1 MIETK
6 QAEQEVKNVFE
17 FIRQEK
23 TAYQTRGVPVTSN
36 WEFKMYD
43 HINKSVSAK
52 NSKFIKGSND
62 DKRPYKN
69 IIIPIANVNY
79 RTEGFDV
86 KDIMPYV
93 DDPDYYHLSL
103 LTRKFHQKWAI
114 ENGIDI
120 EIDNS
125 VESHFDFGLILAKN
139 VNDKKPEIVPLQR
152 IAFCDQTDILS
163 GPICEKHDYSID
175 QLLEMKGKWY
185 DDAIDNAI
193 LQAQSRKNVSLAS
206 KDGKTPSK
214 YVEIYELHGTFQNI
228 WLNKEGEKEEY
239 TEKDGYDKHI
249 YIVTFYKNS
258 EGKDVGICLFKGKE
272 KKPIYKA
279 FKRTNR
285 YGTACGM
292 GGIEELLPAQL
303 WTNFSEIHLQKM
315 LAATSKIITKTTDKN
330 LASNNNLNNI
340 DDNGIVYIEE
350 GKQWEQMVIQPF
362 NKAAF
367 DNYVNS
373 WEQSARVMGSASDP
387 ALGLNPVSG
396 TPLGT
401 TEIVTNQGEGIHDY
415 RRGRIAAFW
424 EEIYRDW
431 VTQYLVDD
439 LNKGDEWL
447 DELSIDEL
455 REVADRVSI
464 NVSNQRVKDAIL
476 KSKDVTQE
484 DQALL
489 ISIIKED
496 FRKGGSKRFIKIMK
510 DEFKKLPI
518 KVKFNI
524 AGKQND
530 MVDRV
535 QKLNSIF
542 RTVFANPAIL
552 QNESMAKL
560 FNNIIEA
567 SGLDPLD
574 FSSFTVV
581 PEQQS
586 QMQSQLSPMQPQQ
599 MPQQMQP
606 HQSLVA

>member
-1 MIETK
+1 MNNEVEK
-6 QAEQEVKNVFE
+6 DVKNVFE
-17 FIRQEK
+17 FIKTEK

-36 WEFKMYD
+36 WEFKMFD
-43 HINKSVSAK
+43 HINKAVSAK

-86 KDIMPYV
+86 KDVMSYV
-93 DDPDYYHLSL
+93 DDPDYHHLSL
-103 LTRKFHQKWAI
+103 LTRKFHYKWAI
-114 ENGIDI
+114 ENGIDL

-152 IAFCDQTDILS
+152 IAFCDQSDVLS
-163 GPICEKHDYSID
+163 GAICEKHDYSID
-175 QLLEMKGKWY
+175 QLLDMKGKWY
-185 DDAIDNAI
+185 DDEIDNAI
-193 LQAQSRKNVSLAS
+193 LQAQYKKNVSLAS

-214 YVEIYELHGTFQNI
+214 YVEIYELHGTFPKT
-228 WLNKEGEKEEY
+228 WLNTDENEEY
-239 TEKDGYDKHI
+239 IEEDGYCPQLH
-249 YIVTFYKNS
+249 IVTYYKNS
-258 EGKDVGICLFKGKE
+258 EGKDAGICLFKGIE

-315 LAATSKIITKTTDKN
+315 LAASAKVITKTTDKK

-340 DDNGIVYIEE
+340 DDNGIVYLEE

-362 NKAAF
+362 NKSAF

-387 ALGLNPVSG
+387 ALGLNPISG

-401 TEIVTNQGEGIHDY
+401 TEIITNQGEGIHEY
-415 RRGRIAAFW
+415 RQGRIAAFW
-424 EEIYRDW
+424 HEIYTDW
-431 VTQYLVDD
+431 VTKYLVDD

-455 REVADRVSI
+455 REVADRVAI
-464 NVSNQRVKDAIL
+464 NVSNQRIKDAIL
-476 KSKDVTQE
+476 SGKTVSKEQQE
-484 DQALL
+484 LL

-496 FRKGGSKRFIKIMK
+496 WMKSGKSHFIKIMK

-518 KVKFNI
+518 KVKFNV
-524 AGKQND
+524 AGKQKD
-530 MVDRV
+530 MIDRV

-552 QNESMAKL
+552 QNEAMAKL
-560 FNNIIEA
+560 FNNIVEA
-567 SGLDPLD
+567 SGLDPMD
-574 FSSFTVV
+574 FSSFSL
-581 PEQQS
+581 PQP
-586 QMQSQLSPMQPQQ
+586 QLSPMQPQQ
-599 MPQQMQP
+599 MPPTEQP
-606 HQSLVA
+606 LVAN